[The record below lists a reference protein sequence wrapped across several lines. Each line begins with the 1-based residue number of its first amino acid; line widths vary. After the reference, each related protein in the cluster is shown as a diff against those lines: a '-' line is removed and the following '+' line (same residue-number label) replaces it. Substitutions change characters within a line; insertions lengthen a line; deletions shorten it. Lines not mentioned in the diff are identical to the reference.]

1 MPRPK
6 RKKKIVTNASFDYK
20 EQVAFSL
27 VHYDVPLRIAE
38 IAVIDM
44 RYEVNVGFHNKWST
58 DLTAITMLEEVKR
71 VYMTDGKWHY
81 YSPRS
86 IVVNA
91 VSSNLMNVGSI
102 PTGGANDESS
112 SI

>member
-58 DLTAITMLEEVKR
+58 DLTAITMLEAVKKT
-71 VYMTDGKWHY
+71 YMTNGKWHY
-81 YSPRS
+81 GACPRS
-86 IVVNA
+86 IAVNA
-91 VSSNLMNVGSI
+91 VSSNLMNAGSI
-102 PTGGANDESS
+102 PAGGANDL
-112 SI
+112 